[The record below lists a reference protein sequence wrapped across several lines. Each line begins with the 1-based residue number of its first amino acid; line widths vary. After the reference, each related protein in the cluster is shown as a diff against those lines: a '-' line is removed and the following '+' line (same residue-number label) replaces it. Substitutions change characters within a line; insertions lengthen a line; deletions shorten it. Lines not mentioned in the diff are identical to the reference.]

1 MACPGKRTS
10 YPRPMSRSLKV
21 LALVSIMMAALLFA
35 ANRHGRSLRARRSL
49 ESFPSTARALLR
61 IDMRALERT
70 EAARTLLKAFM
81 PDDALSEIETACGF
95 DPLASLSDATVWVRG
110 PDEEPFQAIGLML
123 RGRSADGEALA
134 ACHRL
139 LVERRGGSVLR
150 LDSPAGPLISSR
162 DGQSA
167 IALLDE
173 RTIVTGSVRTVTE
186 IMEVRR
192 GTASSLLERA
202 TIARLWPRLSI
213 GAAIAAIVEP
223 PAHWKSALAGA
234 ARFGSDASPLDDAQA
249 IAFSVK
255 SGSDDTLEL
264 YIEVS
269 DEVQAQKNAELIEAW
284 IATPPD
290 TFEPPWL
297 ALLQSA
303 RVQRRAATI
312 MVKLDVTHLS
322 SDR

>member
-1 MACPGKRTS
+1 
-10 YPRPMSRSLKV
+10 MSRSLKV

-35 ANRHGRSLRARRSL
+35 ANRHGRSVRARQSL
-49 ESFPSTARALLR
+49 EGLPSTARALLR
-61 IDMRALERT
+61 IDVRALERT
-70 EAARTLLKAFM
+70 AGARILLRAFV
-81 PDDALSEIETACGF
+81 PDDALSEIETICGF
-95 DPLASLSDATVWVRG
+95 DPLASLSDATLWVRG

-150 LDSPAGPLISSR
+150 LDGPSGPLISSR
-162 DGQSA
+162 DGRSA
-167 IALLDE
+167 ISLLDE

-186 IMEVRR
+186 MMEVRR
-192 GTASSLLERA
+192 GTAPSLLERP
-202 TIARLWPRLSI
+202 TMARLWPTLSA

-223 PAHWKSALAGA
+223 PEHWKSPLAEA
-234 ARFGSDASPLDDAQA
+234 ARFGGNASPLDGAQA
-249 IAFSVK
+249 IALSLK
-255 SGSDDTLEL
+255 SGNDDALEL

-269 DEVQAQKNAELIEAW
+269 DEVQAEHNAELIEAW

-290 TFEPPWL
+290 AFEPPWL

-303 RVQRRAATI
+303 RVRRRAGTI
-312 MVKLDVTHLS
+312 MVELDVTPLS
-322 SDR
+322 SFR